1 MKNNIKDVEFAFFS
15 QLAYLNWNKLNIENL
30 KNDDIYTKKDFIGF
44 LTDKEKIWNKIKTP
58 FYDEAKHKEDNKT
71 GVLMYHEE
79 DKRLFGVYGIEKDLN
94 STDKTA
100 LKPLYNF
107 DGWQFIYSADGKK
120 IQKDYL
126 DLVSLKE
133 TGFFAAAFMKGD
145 NIVIAYRGTDESIDH
160 LGVNFSIGINKVH
173 DQLIEAICFYEYIKK
188 EFGKNKTI
196 SFTGHS
202 LGGALAQSAYLYSGK
217 NSSTV
222 TWNALGFG
230 DFENKFKLDNQS
242 FSSFLSKIYELRLS
256 EFSPESMIQIDTN
269 KILLEKWKS
278 YKLENVTEERV
289 YESLY
294 SILIKP
300 DSNQN
305 YKELLKKDTAMLTML
320 LRLSHNYSQ
329 NKVIVNNNI
338 KNYYIKYDLVPKIKT
353 RIGETIVIPVTK
365 EENDKKKIPKVTAYH
380 SVNLFLLYMTLEG
393 NIDNTK
399 MNSVFLDNAV
409 KTNYLD
415 LRKKGRMEN
424 ILKSGTENIT
434 EKDSIKNDLRKYCLR
449 LNMATK
455 NSNIET
461 LLDLFGE
468 DVKNDL
474 NKGLFHN
481 CEYKEYSKDEKAYR
495 GNFDGCFTLGQLNNV
510 SIGGIIGGK
519 PESIEKESKPK
530 PKEEEVVAKAK
541 PKEEDKYRIK
551 EGNATVT
558 VYHLC

>member
-1 MKNNIKDVEFAFFS
+1 
-15 QLAYLNWNKLNIENL
+15 
-30 KNDDIYTKKDFIGF
+30 
-44 LTDKEKIWNKIKTP
+44 
-58 FYDEAKHKEDNKT
+58 
-71 GVLMYHEE
+71 
-79 DKRLFGVYGIEKDLN
+79 KRLFGVYGVEKDLN

-126 DLVSLKE
+126 DVVSLKE
-133 TGFFAAAFMKGD
+133 TGFFATAFMKDD

-173 DQLIEAICFYEYIKK
+173 DQLIEAVCFYEYIKK

-217 NSSTV
+217 NSSTI

-242 FSSFLSKIYELRLS
+242 FSSFLSKIYELRLP

-278 YKLENVTEERV
+278 YKLEDVTEERV

-294 SILIKP
+294 SILLKP

-305 YKELLKKDTAMLTML
+305 YRELLKKDTAMLTML

-329 NKVIVNNNI
+329 NKVIANNNI

-353 RIGETIVIPVTK
+353 RIGEAIVIPVAK
-365 EENDKKKIPKVTAYH
+365 EEKENDKKKIPKVTAYH

-415 LRKKGRMEN
+415 LRNKGRMEN

-481 CEYKEYSKDEKAYR
+481 CEYKEYSKDEKAHR

-519 PESIEKESKPK
+519 PE
-530 PKEEEVVAKAK
+530 
-541 PKEEDKYRIK
+541 
-551 EGNATVT
+551 T
-558 VYHLC
+558 

>member
-1 MKNNIKDVEFAFFS
+1 MIKNVEYAFFS
-15 QLAYLNWNKLNIENL
+15 QLAYLNWSKLYINTL
-30 KNDDIYTKKDFIGF
+30 KDDEIYQSKKFIDF
-44 LTDKEKIWNKIKTP
+44 LLQDKIWSEIKTNNLEP
-58 FYDEAKHKEDNKT
+58 KVENS
-71 GVLMYHEE
+71 VLMYHEE

-126 DLVSLKE
+126 DVVSLNE
-133 TGFFAAAFMKGD
+133 TGFFATAFMKDD
-145 NIVIAYRGTDESIDH
+145 NIVIAYRGTDENIDF

-173 DQLIEAICFYEYIKK
+173 DQLIEAICFYEYVKK

-242 FSSFLSKIYELRLS
+242 FSSFLSKIYELRLP

-278 YKLENVTEERV
+278 YKLEDVTEEKV
-289 YESLY
+289 YQSLY
-294 SILIKP
+294 SILSKP
-300 DSNQN
+300 DSNLN
-305 YKELLKKDTAMLTML
+305 YRELLKKDTAMLTML

-329 NKVIVNNNI
+329 NKVIANNNI

-353 RIGETIVIPVTK
+353 RIGEAIVIPVIK
-365 EENDKKKIPKVTAYH
+365 EEKDKKKIPKLAAYH

-393 NIDNTK
+393 NIDNSK
-399 MNSVFLDNAV
+399 MNSIFLENAV

-449 LNMATK
+449 LDMSTK

-481 CEYKEYSKDEKAYR
+481 CEYKEYSKDEKAHR

-530 PKEEEVVAKAK
+530 PKEKIITKAE

>member
-1 MKNNIKDVEFAFFS
+1 D
-15 QLAYLNWNKLNIENL
+15 
-30 KNDDIYTKKDFIGF
+30 
-44 LTDKEKIWNKIKTP
+44 
-58 FYDEAKHKEDNKT
+58 
-71 GVLMYHEE
+71 
-79 DKRLFGVYGIEKDLN
+79 
-94 STDKTA
+94 
-100 LKPLYNF
+100 
-107 DGWQFIYSADGKK
+107 
-120 IQKDYL
+120 
-126 DLVSLKE
+126 
-133 TGFFAAAFMKGD
+133 D

-173 DQLIEAICFYEYIKK
+173 DQLIEAVCFYEYIKK

-217 NSSTV
+217 NNSTV

-242 FSSFLSKIYELRLS
+242 FSSFLSKIYELCFSEKSQLEKATLVLAVSSNRGTQDIFSTIRLS
-256 EFSPESMIQIDTN
+256 TN
-269 KILLEKWKS
+269 EKLLEKWKS
-278 YKLENVTEERV
+278 YKLEDVTEERV

-294 SILIKP
+294 SILLKP
-300 DSNQN
+300 DSNLN
-305 YKELLKKDTAMLTML
+305 YRELLKKDTAMLTML

-329 NKVIVNNNI
+329 NKVIANNNI

-353 RIGETIVIPVTK
+353 RIGEAIVIPVAK
-365 EENDKKKIPKVTAYH
+365 EEKENDKKKIPKVTAYH

-415 LRKKGRMEN
+415 LRNKGRMEN

-481 CEYKEYSKDEKAYR
+481 CEYKEYSKDEKAHR

-519 PESIEKESKPK
+519 PETIEKESKPK
-530 PKEEEVVAKAK
+530 PKEEEVVTKAK
-541 PKEEDKYRIK
+541 PQEEDKYRIK